1 MMIGF
6 YSLLSLLVV
15 LDTAQ
20 AIRYLGRVNPATKE
34 LTWSA
39 TGVSFTF
46 YGTSASIGLKSVS
59 GTNSAEIIVD
69 GKRTVIPNVS
79 GSTVSTPAN
88 LTGGKHTVVF
98 RKLSEPGF
106 GSIFLG
112 KITTDGKFGPDVP
125 SQARKIEVI
134 GDSITV
140 GYGIG
145 ALLPCT
151 NTAALED
158 ITKTYSAL
166 AANKLGA
173 DYSIVAWSGRGV
185 TRNYVQAAP
194 DTSPIISELYTR
206 YGANDADGSYNFPPR
221 LNPDAVVIN
230 IGTNDFS
237 YLGSAANGST
247 VALRPPLNPQ
257 TYTTA
262 VVNFIRSI
270 EKRYRSATFFLVT
283 SPMLNDGYPSQQDA
297 QKTTQTNALK
307 DAIAQLNGTEAYLVD
322 WPSQGGDVGCDYHP
336 TPETNAIGA
345 EKLVGAIRQ
354 ALGW

>member
-1 MMIGF
+1 MIAF
-6 YSLLSLLVV
+6 SSLLLLLAVF
-15 LDTAQ
+15 DAAQ

-46 YGTSASIGLKSVS
+46 RGTSATIGFKAIS
-59 GTNSAEIIVD
+59 GANSAEIIVD
-69 GKRTVIPNVS
+69 GKRTVISNVS
-79 GSTVSTPAN
+79 GSDISTPAN
-88 LTGGKHTVVF
+88 LTHGHHTVVF
-98 RKLSEPGF
+98 RKLSEPVF

-112 KITTDGKFGPDVP
+112 KITTDGTFGRDVP

-166 AANKLGA
+166 AADQLGA
-173 DYSIVAWSGRGV
+173 DYSIVAWSGRGI

-194 DTSPIISELYTR
+194 DTSPIISQLYSR
-206 YGANDADGSYNFPPR
+206 YGANDADGSYTFPR
-221 LNPDAVVIN
+221 KQTPDAVVIN

-237 YLGSAANGST
+237 YLGSAPNGST
-247 VALRPPLNPQ
+247 VALRPPLNAR

-262 VVNFIRSI
+262 VVKFVRSI
-270 EKRYRSATFFLVT
+270 EARYLNTTFFLVS
-283 SPMLNDGYPSQQDA
+283 SPMLNDGYPSTEDA

-307 DAIAQLNGTEAYLVD
+307 DAIAQLNGTDAYLVD
-322 WPSQGGDVGCDYHP
+322 WPSQGGEVGCDYHP

-345 EKLVGAIRQ
+345 EKLIQAIKQ